1 MAETKEER
9 AARLRKSKETDRA
22 RHDRERERESC
33 GDCQAKLEKKD

>member
-22 RHDRERERESC
+22 RHDRERERELRRLPSK
-33 GDCQAKLEKKD
+33 A